1 MAVKEVPAIFW
12 KKKTRYYLELTHEEK
27 RYLLEIM
34 IWFRNK
40 VLSEGGPTEDINEV
54 ILKLAK

>member
-1 MAVKEVPAIFW
+1 MFW
-12 KKKTRYYLELTHEEK
+12 KKKTRYYLELTREEK

-34 IWFRNK
+34 IWLRTK